1 MKKIFALL
9 ISSIVVL
16 TGCSST
22 STPTVEHLD
31 SARFA
36 DKIVETDVVT
46 LDVRTAGE
54 FMAGHI
60 DGAMNIDVEGN
71 TFDAEIANLD
81 KSKTYAVY
89 CQSGRRSQIA
99 VDKMA
104 SAGFGSLFNLENG
117 IADWNANGWPVV
129 IS

>member
-1 MKKIFALL
+1 MKKIVALL
-9 ISSIVVL
+9 ISSVVVL
-16 TGCSST
+16 TGCST
-22 STPTVEHLD
+22 SPSASNLD

-60 DGAMNIDVEGN
+60 DGAINIDVEGN

-81 KSKTYAVY
+81 KAKTYAVY

-104 SAGFGSLFNLENG
+104 SAGFDSLFNLENG
-117 IADWNANGWPVV
+117 IADWNTQGLPVV
-129 IS
+129 TS

>member
-1 MKKIFALL
+1 MKKIVALL
-9 ISSIVVL
+9 ISSVVVL

-60 DGAMNIDVEGN
+60 DGAINIDVEGN

-104 SAGFGSLFNLENG
+104 SAGFDSLFNLENG
-117 IADWNANGWPVV
+117 IADWITKGLPVV
-129 IS
+129 TS

>member
-1 MKKIFALL
+1 VKKIFALL

-60 DGAMNIDVEGN
+60 DGAINIDVEGS
-71 TFDAEIANLD
+71 TFDAEIAKLD

-104 SAGFGSLFNLENG
+104 SAGFASLFNLENG
-117 IADWNANGWPVV
+117 IADWNANGLPVV
-129 IS
+129 TS

>member
-1 MKKIFALL
+1 VKKIVALL
-9 ISSIVVL
+9 ISSVVVL
-16 TGCSST
+16 TGCSSST
-22 STPTVEHLD
+22 SASNLD
-31 SARFA
+31 AAGFA
-36 DKIVETDVVT
+36 GKIVETDVVT

-60 DGAMNIDVEGN
+60 DGAINIDVEGN

-99 VDKMA
+99 ADKMA
-104 SAGFGSLFNLENG
+104 SAGFASLFNLENG
-117 IADWNANGWPVV
+117 IADWSTNGWPVV
-129 IS
+129 TS

>member
-1 MKKIFALL
+1 MKKVVTLIIASAL
-9 ISSIVVL
+9 IL

-22 STPTVEHLD
+22 STPAVEHLD

-60 DGAMNIDVEGN
+60 DGAINIDVEGN

-89 CQSGRRSQIA
+89 CQSGRRSLIA

-104 SAGFGSLFNLENG
+104 NAGFGSLFNLENG
-117 IADWNANGWPVV
+117 IADWKNNGLPVATL
-129 IS
+129 

>member
-1 MKKIFALL
+1 MKKIVALL
-9 ISSIVVL
+9 ISSVVVL
-16 TGCSST
+16 TGCSSSPSA
-22 STPTVEHLD
+22 STLD
-31 SARFA
+31 AAGFA
-36 DKIVETDVVT
+36 GKIVETDVVT

-60 DGAMNIDVEGN
+60 DGAINIDVEGN

-129 IS
+129 TS

>member
-1 MKKIFALL
+1 MKKVVTLIIASAL
-9 ISSIVVL
+9 IL

-22 STPTVEHLD
+22 STPAVEHLD

-60 DGAMNIDVEGN
+60 NGAINIDVEGN

-89 CQSGRRSQIA
+89 CQSGRRSLIA

-104 SAGFGSLFNLENG
+104 NAGFGSLFNLENG
-117 IADWNANGWPVV
+117 IADWKNNGLPVATL
-129 IS
+129 

>member
-1 MKKIFALL
+1 MKKVVTLIIASAL
-9 ISSIVVL
+9 IL

-22 STPTVEHLD
+22 STPAVEHLD

-46 LDVRTAGE
+46 LDVRTADE
-54 FMAGHI
+54 FKAGHI
-60 DGAMNIDVEGN
+60 NGAINIDVEGN

-89 CQSGRRSQIA
+89 CQSGRRSLIA

-104 SAGFGSLFNLENG
+104 NAGFGSLSNLENG

-129 IS
+129 TS

>member
-1 MKKIFALL
+1 MKKVVTVIIASAL
-9 ISSIVVL
+9 IL

-22 STPTVEHLD
+22 STPAVEHLD

-60 DGAMNIDVEGN
+60 DGAINIDVEGN

-117 IADWNANGWPVV
+117 IADWNTKGLPVAT
-129 IS
+129 S

>member
-1 MKKIFALL
+1 MKKVVTLIIASAL
-9 ISSIVVL
+9 IL
-16 TGCSST
+16 TGCST
-22 STPTVEHLD
+22 SPSASNLD
-31 SARFA
+31 SARFD

-60 DGAMNIDVEGN
+60 NGAINIDVEGN

-104 SAGFGSLFNLENG
+104 SAGFDSLFNLENG
-117 IADWNANGWPVV
+117 IADWNTKGLPVV
-129 IS
+129 TS

>member
-1 MKKIFALL
+1 MKKVVTLIIASAL
-9 ISSIVVL
+9 IL

-22 STPTVEHLD
+22 STPAVEHLD

-60 DGAMNIDVEGN
+60 NGAINIDVEGD

-89 CQSGRRSQIA
+89 CQSGRRSLIA

-104 SAGFGSLFNLENG
+104 NAGFGSLFNLENG
-117 IADWNANGWPVV
+117 IADWKNNGLPVATL
-129 IS
+129 

>member
-1 MKKIFALL
+1 MKKIVTLIIASAL
-9 ISSIVVL
+9 IL
-16 TGCSST
+16 TGCSSS
-22 STPTVEHLD
+22 STPAIEHLD

-36 DKIVETDVVT
+36 GKIVETDVVT

-60 DGAMNIDVEGN
+60 DGAINIDVEGN

-104 SAGFGSLFNLENG
+104 SAGFASLFNLENG

-129 IS
+129 TS

>member
-1 MKKIFALL
+1 VKKIVALL
-9 ISSIVVL
+9 ISSVVVL
-16 TGCSST
+16 TGCST
-22 STPTVEHLD
+22 SPSASNLD

-60 DGAMNIDVEGN
+60 DGAINIDVEGN

-81 KSKTYAVY
+81 KAKTYAVY

-104 SAGFGSLFNLENG
+104 SAGFESLFNLENG
-117 IADWNANGWPVV
+117 IADWNTQGLPVV
-129 IS
+129 TS

>member
-1 MKKIFALL
+1 MKKVMTLIVASAL
-9 ISSIVVL
+9 VL

-22 STPTVEHLD
+22 SSATNLD
-31 SARFA
+31 SAEFA
-36 DKIVETDVVT
+36 SKIVETDVVT

-60 DGAMNIDVEGN
+60 DGAINIDVEGN

-81 KSKTYAVY
+81 KSKTYSVY

-104 SAGFGSLFNLENG
+104 SAGFDSLFNLENG
-117 IADWNANGWPVV
+117 IADWNANGLPVV
-129 IS
+129 TS

>member
-1 MKKIFALL
+1 MKKIVALL
-9 ISSIVVL
+9 ISSVVVL
-16 TGCSST
+16 TGCSS
-22 STPTVEHLD
+22 SPSASNLD
-31 SARFA
+31 AAGFA
-36 DKIVETDVVT
+36 GKIVETDVVT

-60 DGAMNIDVEGN
+60 DGAINIDVEGN

-81 KSKTYAVY
+81 KSKTYAIY

-99 VDKMA
+99 VDKMT

-117 IADWNANGWPVV
+117 IADWNANGRPVV
-129 IS
+129 TS

>member
-1 MKKIFALL
+1 MKKVMTLIVASAL
-9 ISSIVVL
+9 IL

-22 STPTVEHLD
+22 SSATNLD
-31 SARFA
+31 SAEFA
-36 DKIVETDVVT
+36 SKIVETDVVT

-60 DGAMNIDVEGN
+60 DGAINIDVEGN

-81 KSKTYAVY
+81 KSKTYSVY

-117 IADWNANGWPVV
+117 IADWNANGLPMVT
-129 IS
+129 S

>member
-1 MKKIFALL
+1 MKKIVTLIIASAL
-9 ISSIVVL
+9 IL
-16 TGCSST
+16 TGCSSS
-22 STPTVEHLD
+22 STPAVEHLD

-36 DKIVETDVVT
+36 DKIIETDVVT

-60 DGAMNIDVEGN
+60 NGAINIDVEGN

-104 SAGFGSLFNLENG
+104 SAGFASLFNLENG
-117 IADWNANGWPVV
+117 IADWNTKGLPVV
-129 IS
+129 TS

>member
-1 MKKIFALL
+1 MKKIVALL
-9 ISSIVVL
+9 ISSVVVL
-16 TGCSST
+16 TGCST
-22 STPTVEHLD
+22 SPSASNLD

-60 DGAMNIDVEGN
+60 DGAINIDVEGN

-81 KSKTYAVY
+81 KAKTYAVY

-104 SAGFGSLFNLENG
+104 SAGFESLFNLENG
-117 IADWNANGWPVV
+117 IADWNTQGLPVV
-129 IS
+129 TS

>member
-1 MKKIFALL
+1 VKKLVALL
-9 ISSIVVL
+9 ISSVVVL
-16 TGCSST
+16 TGCSSST
-22 STPTVEHLD
+22 SASNLD
-31 SARFA
+31 AAGFA
-36 DKIVETDVVT
+36 GKIVETYVVT

-60 DGAMNIDVEGN
+60 DGAINIDVEGN

-99 VDKMA
+99 ADKMA
-104 SAGFGSLFNLENG
+104 SAGFASLFNLENG
-117 IADWNANGWPVV
+117 IADWSTNGWPVV
-129 IS
+129 TS

>member
-1 MKKIFALL
+1 MKKVVTLIIASAL
-9 ISSIVVL
+9 IL
-16 TGCSST
+16 TSCSST
-22 STPTVEHLD
+22 SSATNLD
-31 SARFA
+31 SAEFA
-36 DKIVETDVVT
+36 GKIVETDVVT

-60 DGAMNIDVEGN
+60 NGAINIDVEGN

-81 KSKTYAVY
+81 KSKTYSVY
-89 CQSGRRSQIA
+89 CQSGRRSLIA

-129 IS
+129 TS

>member
-1 MKKIFALL
+1 MKKVMTLIVASAL
-9 ISSIVVL
+9 IL
-16 TGCSST
+16 TGCSSAPSAT
-22 STPTVEHLD
+22 NLD
-31 SARFA
+31 STKFA
-36 DKIVETDVVT
+36 SKIVETDVVT
-46 LDVRTAGE
+46 LDVRAAGE

-60 DGAMNIDVEGN
+60 DGAINIDVEGN

-81 KSKTYAVY
+81 KSKTYSVY

-104 SAGFGSLFNLENG
+104 SAGFGSLFNLKNG

-129 IS
+129 TS